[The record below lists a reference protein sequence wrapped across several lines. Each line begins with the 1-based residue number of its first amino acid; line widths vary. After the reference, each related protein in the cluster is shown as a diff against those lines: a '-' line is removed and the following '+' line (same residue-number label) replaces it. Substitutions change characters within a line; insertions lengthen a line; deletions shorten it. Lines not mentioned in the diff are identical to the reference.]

1 MDFDNV
7 DFSGVIG
14 LNGIT
19 GGTGTGREIPTRVS
33 LDNLGELYWEPSLE
47 EFDVIIAGRSTIA
60 NMGTNPITIIPNNSK
75 FWFMLIDAY
84 CQNVTPSGGAEFTL
98 NQGLRLFTEY
108 SSNRYTLG
116 KTWRGPDLDTSE
128 YFIGSSGATGSTAWQ
143 TSEGI
148 SRFVL
153 SGEDWSNSIIDGNIK
168 LTSMDGTNQTSI
180 GAGAGALR
188 IFGSYFKIKK
198 T

>member
-7 DFSGVIG
+7 DFSGIIS
-14 LNGIT
+14 LEGIT

-33 LDNLGELYWEPSLE
+33 IDSSGGLYWEPSLE
-47 EFDVIIAGRSTIA
+47 EFDVTISGRATIA
-60 NMGTNPITIIPNNSK
+60 QMGTTAITIIPNNSN

-84 CQNVTPSGGAEFTL
+84 CQNTTSSESDFTL

-108 SSNRYTLG
+108 SGTRYTLG

-128 YFIGSSGATGSTAWQ
+128 YFIGSGGATGSTAWQ
-143 TSEGI
+143 SLSGI

-153 SGEDWSNSIIDGNIK
+153 SGEDWSNSITAGNIK
-168 LTSMDGTNQTSI
+168 LTTMDGLNSTVL
-180 GAGAGALR
+180 GAGAGSIR
-188 IFGSYFKIKK
+188 IFGSYFKIRK